1 MKIRRIR
8 VLLAKGWCKVV
19 CFVSFL
25 IFSFVCNHVS
35 AQKVID
41 MSSYKEPDSL
51 LTVDDVLQGKVAGF
65 ENPKSTTIWGRQGY
79 WGVIEIMTK
88 EQYRKYRKE
97 GKLED
102 DWELLR

>member
-19 CFVSFL
+19 CFVSFS

-51 LTVDDVLQGKVAGF
+51 LTVDEVSVGHFGGTVNLQPGCIGAGVLLQRKSI
-65 ENPKSTTIWGRQGY
+65 KSTLYDTRTSPSSR
-79 WGVIEIMTK
+79 E
-88 EQYRKYRKE
+88 
-97 GKLED
+97 
-102 DWELLR
+102 